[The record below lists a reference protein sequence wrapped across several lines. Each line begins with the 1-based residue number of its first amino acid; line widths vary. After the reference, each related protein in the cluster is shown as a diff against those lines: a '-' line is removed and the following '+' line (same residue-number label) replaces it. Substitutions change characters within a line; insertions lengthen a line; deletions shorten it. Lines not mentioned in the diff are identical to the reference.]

1 MLQWIGDRSYSLFL
15 LHSIVVYL
23 LGAVLAP
30 TLKLLDPALA
40 SLLFVPAALMLSLLA
55 SDLSYRIAER
65 PYFRK
70 RAAPD
75 SGSSLETMSRPGI

>member
-1 MLQWIGDRSYSLFL
+1 MFL

-23 LGAVLAP
+23 LGAALGP
-30 TLKLLDPALA
+30 TIKPLGPVTA
-40 SLLFVPAALMLSLLA
+40 SLIFVPFALMLSLIA

-70 RAAPD
+70 RAMRQNLI
-75 SGSSLETMSRPGI
+75 GRKSSEESTA